1 MAKKERDYT
10 EHYALA
16 RQKAKE
22 LGYNNLSMLDLEGT
36 EEDKMKIREIYRQ
49 PLPQQEWYYE

>member
-22 LGYNNLSMLDLEGT
+22 LGYNNLSMLDLEKKHRKPSPNTGS
-36 EEDKMKIREIYRQ
+36 DKMPI
-49 PLPQQEWYYE
+49 PQGLY